1 MISEL
6 EGFDSPPLRTLAIFN
21 PSVLLLDAQCLPSP
35 RAFPIFILPTARVM
49 AILLCPLLFALFA
62 RGVIAQFL
70 NPPNS
75 NATGGISGLQL
86 VEGSTVVVS
95 WNLPSDA
102 TQAQSKLYLWL
113 NPGVTG
119 FILTGTP

>member
-1 MISEL
+1 
-6 EGFDSPPLRTLAIFN
+6 
-21 PSVLLLDAQCLPSP
+21 
-35 RAFPIFILPTARVM
+35 M
-49 AILLCPLLFALFA
+49 AISLCPLLFVFFT

-75 NATGGISGLQL
+75 NTTGGVSSLQL
-86 VEGSTVVVS
+86 IEGSTVVVS
-95 WNLPSDA
+95 WDLPSDA

-119 FILTGTP
+119 YILTSTP